1 MDNLYKFVMFIQHHQ
16 GRRHRILNTG
26 AEGVLDQ
33 WRGAGQLIVNMTKTG
48 CCYCS
53 VVEGSHD
60 KESSINTPEGGFIHN
75 MVCRSDGVLV
85 AVLRCSPRVFRCLVD
100 RLCFR
105 QGRIRHKLVSGKEA
119 RDRTLILR
127 LTGDLSLPVS
137 GSPTAYLAVGKR
149 APGVADPAV
158 TSWCRWFVFVSRATL
173 MSARDARHIIY
184 RCILNVYEKCGSIIV
199 LSLLY
204 DMAVPT
210 QSNTPVIFGCAFCGL
225 MRPPWIEHVTTMNQ
239 LTAGPVLDIRSP

>member
-1 MDNLYKFVMFIQHHQ
+1 MASLRLILFQLTFTLFQVPNIFYGLNFINYNNHDIICNIYLYIC
-16 GRRHRILNTG
+16 I
-26 AEGVLDQ
+26 
-33 WRGAGQLIVNMTKTG
+33 
-48 CCYCS
+48 YCS

-85 AVLRCSPRVFRCLVD
+85 AVLRCSPRVFTCLVD
-100 RLCFR
+100 RLWFR

-158 TSWCRWFVFVSRATL
+158 TSWCR
-173 MSARDARHIIY
+173 
-184 RCILNVYEKCGSIIV
+184 
-199 LSLLY
+199 
-204 DMAVPT
+204 
-210 QSNTPVIFGCAFCGL
+210 
-225 MRPPWIEHVTTMNQ
+225 
-239 LTAGPVLDIRSP
+239 